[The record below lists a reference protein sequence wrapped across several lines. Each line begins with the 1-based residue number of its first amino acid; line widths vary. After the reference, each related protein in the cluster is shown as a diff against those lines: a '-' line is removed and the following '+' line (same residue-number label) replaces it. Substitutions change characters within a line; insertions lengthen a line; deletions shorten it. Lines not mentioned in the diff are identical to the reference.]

1 LIMTEG
7 AARVFISAVAIYEN
21 ISTKSVFTLYRE
33 NEKGLL
39 TLAMFLGLS
48 ACKIAALR
56 VSEPDSDPGSMS
68 EFLNSLFIFA

>member
-1 LIMTEG
+1 MTEG

-21 ISTKSVFTLYRE
+21 ISTKSVFTLYRG

-48 ACKIAALR
+48 ACNIAALR
-56 VSEPDSDPGSMS
+56 ASEPDSDPGSMS